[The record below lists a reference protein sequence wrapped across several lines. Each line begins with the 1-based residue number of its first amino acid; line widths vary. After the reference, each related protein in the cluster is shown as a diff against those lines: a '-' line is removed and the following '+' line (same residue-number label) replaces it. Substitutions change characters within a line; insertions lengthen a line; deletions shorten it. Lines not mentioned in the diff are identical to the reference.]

1 MAPPTQPKRYICT
14 KQLKIETKLEGRV
27 IQTKESSHLVSSS
40 TDASNQQ
47 PENPEE
53 KEPLNDEVVSRNL
66 KPKN

>member
-1 MAPPTQPKRYICT
+1 MYEAVKDRNKTWRSWYKP
-14 KQLKIETKLEGRV
+14 
-27 IQTKESSHLVSSS
+27 KESSYLVSSS